1 MRRQSRRSVNICKC
15 RKRSGVARV
24 LVSQIVASSTRIRQM
39 EIQAYF
45 EEWSRRPG
53 DTVRLAIS
61 TPHASIHASLVRLTS
76 GPGQGDSIEG
86 RVTDFSS
93 VLDTTVPGRIQATMV
108 GSYAELSLPA
118 ATGRLVSVHCWV
130 WPTVPE
136 RAAPQAVW
144 SLGDIA
150 LVTASGGIEL
160 RSKTNVV
167 AFIPNAVVGKHWYSI
182 LVTIGDGELSI
193 DLKRLDGKVSS
204 HHTVRTTT
212 TMTTSSETLIL
223 AASGVGPSGSPLL
236 PFNGKID
243 SPTLYLE
250 KPTADAIAAWHA
262 GNVPKATAWA
272 AWKLG
277 EDFAAET
284 ILPTFKDS
292 PPGRLVN
299 GVERGVTGR
308 NWDGRSDSFTETPQ
322 QYCTLQFHDD
332 DMVDAG
338 WSYDIEFALPDTLRS
353 GVYAVRLK
361 AGGNHTHFPLFV
373 GPRTGMTAPVLF
385 LIPTNTYLA
394 YGNDHLASLD
404 FSSVMPHD
412 KVVPADE
419 QYLFSHPE
427 PGRSCYDTHADGTPV
442 RYSSRR
448 RSLFNV
454 RPGFPNWLTGSYRH
468 FPVDMYIVEWLE
480 HVGIEYHVVT
490 DEHLAQSGPRAQ
502 QDARRRLCIGGMV
515 KGLRL
520 PPARCQLRLAGGKV
534 FRRHQRRDRWRLR
547 LCAGRG
553 GRRRGR
559 PVRRRQPRARLLARH
574 VDRSWQR
581 IPAGNRGFD
590 VVAARPGRR
599 GASRHGAGGYGP
611 VPIDGGGWV
620 FSVGSITYGGALA
633 WSGCDN
639 GLSRLTANVLS
650 SFASR
655 GPAL

>member
-1 MRRQSRRSVNICKC
+1 
-15 RKRSGVARV
+15 
-24 LVSQIVASSTRIRQM
+24 M

-61 TPHASIHASLVRLTS
+61 TPHASIRASLVRLIS
-76 GPGQGDSIEG
+76 GPGQGDNIEG

-93 VLDTTVPGRIQATMV
+93 VLDATVPGRIKATMV
-108 GSYAELSLPA
+108 GSYAQLSLPA
-118 ATGRLVSVHCWV
+118 EIAGRLASVHCWV

-136 RAAPQAVW
+136 RATPQAVW

-150 LVTASGGIEL
+150 LVTASGRLEL
-160 RSKTNVV
+160 RSKTDVL
-167 AFIPNAVVGKHWYSI
+167 ASIPNAMIGKHWYSI
-182 LVTIGDGELSI
+182 VVTIGDGELSI
-193 DLKRLDGKVSS
+193 DLKRLDGKVNS
-204 HHTVRTTT
+204 HRSFRTTT
-212 TMTTSSETLIL
+212 ATTISSETLIL

-236 PFNGKID
+236 SFNGKID

-250 KPTADAIAAWHA
+250 KPTADPIAAWHA
-262 GNVPKATAWA
+262 GDAPQATAWA

-284 ILPTFKDS
+284 ISPTLKDV

-308 NWDGRSDSFTETPQ
+308 NWDGRRDSFTEAPQ
-322 QYCTLQFHDD
+322 QYCALQFHDD

-353 GVYAVRLK
+353 GVYAVRLE
-361 AGGNHTHFPLFV
+361 AAGNHTHFPLFV
-373 GPRTGMTAPVLF
+373 GPKTGMTAPVLF

-448 RSLFNV
+448 RRCSTCV
-454 RPGFPNWLTGSYRH
+454 PAFP
-468 FPVDMYIVEWLE
+468 
-480 HVGIEYHVVT
+480 
-490 DEHLAQSGPRAQ
+490 
-502 QDARRRLCIGGMV
+502 IG
-515 KGLRL
+515 
-520 PPARCQLRLAGGKV
+520 
-534 FRRHQRRDRWRLR
+534 
-547 LCAGRG
+547 
-553 GRRRGR
+553 
-559 PVRRRQPRARLLARH
+559 
-574 VDRSWQR
+574 
-581 IPAGNRGFD
+581 
-590 VVAARPGRR
+590 
-599 GASRHGAGGYGP
+599 
-611 VPIDGGGWV
+611 
-620 FSVGSITYGGALA
+620 
-633 WSGCDN
+633 
-639 GLSRLTANVLS
+639 
-650 SFASR
+650 
-655 GPAL
+655 